1 MAFSFPTQALM
12 LNNIK
17 DYNNEYNFHDEDNYF
32 LTYVPLSCFPT
43 PPTSCHT
50 SSPREPALDFNTSS
64 PLDTSLQG
72 TTYTLYLPYP
82 IANLNPPGSATYL
95 SNLIPCTASFLLTS
109 PPLAQSLISRAN
121 LPLNTVALA
130 ACILDSLT
138 SRFAASWRHSLPLT
152 TLSLK
157 TQHIN
162 YVRPEVIILGALL
175 VASKFLDDSAT
186 HISSYQDDV
195 ANGRWTCEQINATE
209 RCILENLEWRIM
221 PLWREDLIEDAKED
235 MRKVGMVVQRR
246 RQSAALTQVTT
257 TTERRT
263 IDSAMRTA

>member
-1 MAFSFPTQALM
+1 MLARSSNDLWTCASHLAMAFSFPTKARM
-12 LNNIK
+12 LNHVK
-17 DYNNEYNFHDEDNYF
+17 DYNECNFDDEDNYF

-50 SSPREPALDFNTSS
+50 SSPKELAIDSNTTSS
-64 PLDTSLQG
+64 FDTNLQG
-72 TTYTLYLPYP
+72 TNYTLYLPYP
-82 IANLNPPGSATYL
+82 LANLNPLGSATYL
-95 SNLIPCTASFLLTS
+95 SYLIPCTASLLLTS
-109 PPLAQSLISRAN
+109 SSLVQSLLSRAN
-121 LPLNTVALA
+121 VNLNTVALA

-138 SRFAASWRHSLPLT
+138 SRFATSWRHSLPLT
-152 TLSLK
+152 SLSLK

-186 HISSYQDDV
+186 HISSYQYDI

-221 PLWREDLIEDAKED
+221 PLWREDLVEDAKED

-246 RQSAALTQVTT
+246 RQSAA
-257 TTERRT
+257 
-263 IDSAMRTA
+263 

>member
-1 MAFSFPTQALM
+1 MAFSFPTKARV
-12 LNNIK
+12 LNHVK
-17 DYNNEYNFHDEDNYF
+17 DYNNECNFDDEDNYF

-50 SSPREPALDFNTSS
+50 SSPREPALDSNTTSS
-64 PLDTSLQG
+64 FDTNLQ
-72 TTYTLYLPYP
+72 
-82 IANLNPPGSATYL
+82 GSATYL
-95 SNLIPCTASFLLTS
+95 SYLIPCTASLLLTS
-109 PPLAQSLISRAN
+109 PSLAQSLLSRAN
-121 LPLNTVALA
+121 LTLNTVALA

-152 TLSLK
+152 SLSLK

-175 VASKFLDDSAT
+175 VASKFLDDYAT
-186 HISSYQDDV
+186 HISSYEDDI

-246 RQSAALTQVTT
+246 RQSSALTQDTT
-257 TTERRT
+257 TTER
-263 IDSAMRTA
+263 DH